1 MQKLLACFPKT
12 MPSNYQVKGM
22 TVCDVDSDVPGYSLT
37 ADQFE
42 KAKRMEDP
50 NYDWASYERHIKDP
64 LFDHPD
70 FAARQGDFAMTAEWN
85 DLLSQLEPFKRSV
98 V

>member
-1 MQKLLACFPKT
+1 MQKLLECFPKT
-12 MPSNYQVKGM
+12 MPTNYQVKGM
-22 TVCDVDSDVPGYSLT
+22 EVSDVGSDVPGYSIT
-37 ADQFE
+37 QDQID
-42 KAKRMEDP
+42 KAIRMEDP
-50 NYDWASYERHIKDP
+50 NYDWAAYERSIKDP

-70 FAARQGDFAMTAEWN
+70 FASRQGEFAMTAEWN